1 MSEIKQMKITDLKK
15 SEYNPRKITDQE
27 LKKLENSIKTF
38 GFVVPVVVNQNPTRE
53 NVVISGHQ
61 RIKIAE
67 KMGMKEVPCMIVDL
81 DLTKERA
88 LNLAL
93 NKISGEFEEEQLTDL
108 LMKIEEENE
117 DLLSLTGFNTEEIN
131 YLLGLSEKEK
141 EDIFASSAED
151 VYETGNKHGIEPG
164 DIVIFD
170 KKHKIICGDSTDP
183 RVIRKLLGETKVDL
197 IITSPPYN
205 LKIGY
210 GKYKDNKEYK
220 EYLGMIESVFKNI
233 KDFLK
238 RGRFLA
244 INIGREW
251 GPINMPSK
259 YDQIFEKIGYTF
271 FRNIYWIKPLGSAR
285 GTITSR
291 NPFPRYYVPKV
302 HTEIIQF
309 YANEENPE
317 FYNSMLTYK
326 FGEDKKVKKEKIP
339 NILLTKY
346 SGNVWEMMTETT
358 LGREHPAPFPVQ
370 LPFNC
375 IRFFTFEGESIIDP
389 FMGSGTSII
398 AADQLNRKG
407 FGIELDPNYVSLAID
422 RYLLYKPDAKYEI
435 LKAKDQKSTN
445 DKGQGKKMHQ
455 NGLKQEIQGEKQED

>member
-1 MSEIKQMKITDLKK
+1 MAEEQKIKISELKR
-15 SEYNPRKITDQE
+15 SEYNPRKITQQE
-27 LKKLENSIKTF
+27 LKKLERSIKEF
-38 GFVVPVVVNQNPTRE
+38 GFVVPVVINENPDRK
-53 NVVISGHQ
+53 NIVISGHQ
-61 RIKIAE
+61 RIKVAE
-67 KMGMKEVPCMIVDL
+67 QLGMKEVPFLAVNL

-117 DLLSLTGFNTEEIN
+117 DLLSLTGFNTEEVN
-131 YLLGLSEKEK
+131 YLLGLKEREK

-151 VYETGNKHGIEPG
+151 VYETGNKHGIENG
-164 DIVIFD
+164 DIVILD

-183 RVIRKLLGETKVDL
+183 KIIRKLLGENKIDL
-197 IITSPPYN
+197 IVTSPPYN

-210 GKYKDNKEYK
+210 GKYKDNQEYK
-220 EYLGMIESVFKNI
+220 DYLQMIEKVFLNL
-233 KDFLK
+233 KDFMK

-244 INIGREW
+244 VNIGREW

-271 FRNIYWIKPLGSAR
+271 FRNIYWSKPLGSAR
-285 GTITSR
+285 GTVTSR

-302 HTEIIQF
+302 QTELIQL
-309 YANEENPE
+309 YSNEEEPAI
-317 FYNSMLTYK
+317 YDQMITYK
-326 FGEDKKVKKEKIP
+326 FGEDKKKRQEKIP
-339 NILLTKY
+339 QILLNKY
-346 SGNVWEMMTETT
+346 AGNVWEMMTETT

-407 FGIELDPNYVSLAID
+407 FGIEMDPNYVSLAID
-422 RYLLYKPDAKYEI
+422 RYLLYKPDAKFEI
-435 LKAKDQKSTN
+435 IKSKEAKNEKEGREDQKSS
-445 DKGQGKKMHQ
+445 GKSKA
-455 NGLKQEIQGEKQED
+455 